1 MGRTVDT
8 ASNLRNVAYDQDFAD
23 RVRDALS
30 MREGLTERK
39 MFGGIGFMVGGNMAC
54 GVTSTSE
61 LMVRIAPEENEA
73 ALAEEHVR
81 EFEMSGK
88 KMSGWLIVAREG
100 VATDEDLA
108 GWVDAGAD
116 HAASM
121 PAK

>member
-1 MGRTVDT
+1 
-8 ASNLRNVAYDQDFAD
+8 VAYDEEFAD
-23 RVRDALS
+23 RVRNALS

-39 MFGGIGFMVGGNMAC
+39 MFGGIGFMVNGNMAC

-61 LMVRIAPEENEA
+61 LMVRVAPEDNEA

-88 KMSGWLIVAREG
+88 KMGGWLIVAAG
-100 VATDEDLA
+100 GTDSDEALA

-121 PAK
+121 PPK

>member
-1 MGRTVDT
+1 
-8 ASNLRNVAYDQDFAD
+8 VACDEEFAD
-23 RVRDALS
+23 RVREALS

-39 MFGGIGFMVGGNMAC
+39 MFGGIGFMLGGNMAC

-61 LMVRIAPEENEA
+61 LMVRVAPEDNDA

-100 VATDEDLA
+100 VESDEDLA
-108 GWVDAGAD
+108 GWVDAGAER
-116 HAASM
+116 AISL
-121 PAK
+121 PPK

>member
-1 MGRTVDT
+1 M
-8 ASNLRNVAYDQDFAD
+8 AYDEEFAD

-39 MFGGIGFMVGGNMAC
+39 MFGGMGFMIDGNMAC

-61 LMVRIAPEENEA
+61 LMVRVPPEDYDA

-88 KMSGWLIVAREG
+88 KMGGWLIVAREG
-100 VATDEDLA
+100 LETDEELA

-116 HAASM
+116 HAVTL
-121 PAK
+121 PPKG

>member
-1 MGRTVDT
+1 M
-8 ASNLRNVAYDQDFAD
+8 AYDQDFAD

-39 MFGGIGFMVGGNMAC
+39 MFGGIGFMIRGNMAC

-61 LMVRIAPEENEA
+61 LMVRIAPEDSEA

>member
-1 MGRTVDT
+1 M
-8 ASNLRNVAYDQDFAD
+8 AAFNLRGVGYDEDFAD
-23 RVRDALS
+23 RVRDALLA
-30 MREGLTERK
+30 REGLTERK
-39 MFGGIGFMVGGNMAC
+39 MFGGIGFMVHGNMAC

-61 LMVRIAPEENEA
+61 LMVRVAHADRDA

-100 VATDEDLA
+100 VETDAELA

-116 HAASM
+116 HASSL